1 MKIIVAPD
9 SFKGNMT
16 SYEVAC
22 HIEKGIKRV
31 FSDADV
37 VILPMADGGEGT
49 VEALVKATN
58 GEIISLD
65 VTGPQRDRVKGFYG
79 ILGDGQTAVVEIA
92 AASGLPLVPEDKL
105 NPETATSYGTGE
117 LIKDA
122 LNRGIK
128 KLIIGLGGSATNDGG
143 AGIVQALGVKLLDE
157 RGNSIEL
164 GGIHLKDLCHIDVSG
179 LDERIKDVEILV
191 ACDVDNPLCGPRGAS
206 AVYGPQKG
214 ATPEMVRRLD
224 SALAHFADVI
234 KAELGVD
241 VLNMPGAGAAGGAGA
256 GLVAFLGA
264 RLLPGIK
271 LVCDAVNLDRH
282 LENADLVITGEGKI
296 DGQTIHGKTPVGVAS
311 YAKKHGV
318 PVFAI
323 GGMLG
328 EGYEVLHDYGIDALF
343 DINPRTMTLSES
355 IKESSEN
362 LEKTTEEIMR
372 AIALFYKK

>member
-16 SYEVAC
+16 SYEVAR

-31 FSDADV
+31 FSDAEV

-58 GEIISLD
+58 GEIITLD

-105 NPETATSYGTGE
+105 NPEMATSYGTGE

-143 AGIVQALGVKLLDE
+143 AGIVQALGIKLLDG

-214 ATPEMVRRLD
+214 ATPEMVRKLD

-234 KAELGVD
+234 KADLGVD

-271 LVCDAVNLDRH
+271 LVCDAVNLDKH
-282 LENADLVITGEGKI
+282 LEDADLVITGEGKI

-328 EGYEVLHDYGIDALF
+328 EGYEMLHDYGIDALF

-355 IKESSEN
+355 INESAEN

-372 AIALFYKK
+372 AIARFYK